1 MAATTVATREKLL
14 EAATRLFAERGA
26 FDVSLAEVVREAG
39 QRNASAVHYHFG
51 SREHVLVAILEPMVH
66 DLRARRRELLAQ
78 AAATPS
84 DDVRSVVEIIVRPL
98 VEQARRGWRERAAMK
113 IGMELGDR
121 PDRTPRHINRLLAR
135 AGGTEALA
143 LLAERCPPLPRAI
156 WTLRTNLVIGMVS
169 RAATDRARL
178 LDERPP
184 PRQAVLDDERF
195 VQSLI
200 DVVIGALTAPSTAV
214 VERPPIMDLH

>member
-1 MAATTVATREKLL
+1 MTASPVATRDKLI

-26 FDVSLAEVVREAG
+26 FDVPLAEVVREAG

-51 SREHVLVAILEPMVH
+51 NRDQVLVAILEPMVSA
-66 DLRARRRELLAQ
+66 LRERRRQLVAQ
-78 AAATPS
+78 AAATPP
-84 DDVRSVVEIIVRPL
+84 DDVRSVVEVIVRPL
-98 VEQARRGWRERAAMK
+98 VEEARKGPRERAAMK

-121 PDRTPRHINRLLAR
+121 PDRTSPEINALLAH
-135 AGGTEALA
+135 AGGTETLA
-143 LLAERCPPLPRAI
+143 LLAERCPPLPADI

-178 LDERPP
+178 LDEDPPP
-184 PRQAVLDDERF
+184 PRARLSDERF

-200 DVVIGALTAPSTAV
+200 DVVIGMLTVPSTAAGP
-214 VERPPIMDLH
+214 ELADRC